1 MRGVLHHHGPAWFTC
16 VMGTAA
22 VAIAAALLPVDGAA
36 LDALAVGAWGLA
48 FVLLALFGAAAAV
61 AWRRGHRSLRRDAL
75 DPAVAPLLAAPPIAV
90 LSVAT
95 STLLTGPAVLGA
107 PAALAVGALLWV
119 GGTAGGLA
127 VAVVVP
133 AAKFSRHTLTSDTWM
148 ATWILPT
155 VPPLVSAAGAAELAP
170 HLPAG
175 QWQLSLLLVAGA
187 MAGATLVATLA
198 GIAMLWAR
206 LAFHRV
212 GEAAA
217 APTLWLVLG
226 PLGQAVTAAVLL
238 GDAAA
243 DIAGGPAGTGLHV
256 AALVVSLPLWG
267 FAMLWLAIA
276 AALTADVAR
285 RHLPFTLGW
294 WGFVYPLGTC
304 TTGSALLAEVTG
316 AAVFGAAAA
325 VLFAALLAAWLLAA
339 AGTIRGT
346 VRGDLVA
353 VPPAPAEI
361 LTG

>member
-1 MRGVLHHHGPAWFTC
+1 MLRHLGPAWFTC

-22 VAIAAALLPVDGAA
+22 VAIAAALLPAGGPA
-36 LDALAVGAWGLA
+36 LDALAVAAWALA
-48 FVLLALFGAAAAV
+48 CLLLAGFGTAAAV
-61 AWRRGHRSLRRDAL
+61 AWRRGHRSLREDAL

-95 STLLTGPAVLGA
+95 STMLTGHAVLGEQ
-107 PAALAVGALLWV
+107 AALGAGAALWV
-119 GGTAGGLA
+119 LGTAGGLA
-127 VAVVVP
+127 VAVLVP
-133 AAKFSRHTLTSDTWM
+133 VAKFSRHTLTSDTWM

-170 HLPAG
+170 HLPPG
-175 QWQLSLLLVAGA
+175 QWQLSALLGAGA

-198 GIAMLWAR
+198 GIAMLWSR

-238 GDAAA
+238 GDAGAEVV
-243 DIAGGPAGTGLHV
+243 GGAAGTGLRV
-256 AALVVSLPLWG
+256 AALVVSLPIWG

-276 AALTADVAR
+276 AGLTADVAR

-294 WGFVYPLGTC
+294 WGFVFPLGTC
-304 TTGSALLAEVTG
+304 TMASALLADATG
-316 AAVFGAAAA
+316 AALFDVAAGA
-325 VLFAALLAAWLLAA
+325 LFAALLAAWLVAA
-339 AGTIRGT
+339 AGTIRGM
-346 VRGDLVA
+346 VRGDLFA

-361 LTG
+361 LAP